1 VSRRNWTRAM
11 ALWLRR
17 PIGVLYFLAGGLG
30 CLAALLHQEPVPLL
44 ALILLGG
51 ALLMLALDWQT
62 ARREPAARPRPRPG
76 ILARRPV
83 NSIRTYGVLSAAQ
96 VRKARQLERRRDN
109 AEMVE
114 D

>member
-1 VSRRNWTRAM
+1 MS
-11 ALWLRR
+11 LWLRR

-51 ALLMLALDWQT
+51 ALIMLALDWQT

-83 NSIRTYGVLSAAQ
+83 SSIRAYGVLTEVQ
-96 VRKARQLERRRDN
+96 ERKARQLERRRDN
-109 AEMVE
+109 AELV
-114 D
+114 DD